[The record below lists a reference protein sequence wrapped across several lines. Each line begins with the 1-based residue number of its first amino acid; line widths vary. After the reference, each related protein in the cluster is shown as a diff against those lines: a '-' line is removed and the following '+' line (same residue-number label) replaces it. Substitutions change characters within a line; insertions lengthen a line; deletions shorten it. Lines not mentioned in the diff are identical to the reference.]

1 MKRWKKLFLVLL
13 TLVLL
18 SQIPFAY
25 RRYRLGRLH
34 AAIQQLNSQRSVTAD
49 HPNLVD
55 YKGVS
60 HVHSFLGGHSTG
72 NFEEIIAAA
81 KANQLNFVLMTE
93 HTSEHFNTAAM
104 TLKGEYE
111 GILFVN
117 GNEVNAPNSDHL
129 LLLPGLN
136 ESNSGGSP
144 ANVIDAESAPG
155 FHLEDVLTRGRGK
168 AGLTFVAYP
177 QDFRGWDMSFYDGIE
192 VYNLFTNARQINP
205 LVMFFDGL
213 WSYRSYPDLL
223 FANFYRRP
231 AENLQKWDQAIART
245 GRRLVAVAGSDAH
258 SNVGI
263 SLKDDTGKTLAGL
276 KLDPYERSFRLV
288 RLHVL
293 VPRDQGLSRE
303 SLLAALGAGH
313 SYIGFDL
320 FCDSAGFSFSAS
332 NGAENKIQGDEISLA
347 KEVKLAVSTPVASR
361 VVLLKD
367 GNAIQDE
374 SGLTNKDY
382 TVTEKGAYRVEVYL
396 PQLPG
401 PVRDQP
407 WIISNPIYVR

>member
-1 MKRWKKLFLVLL
+1 MKRWKKLLLVLL
-13 TLVLL
+13 ALVLL

-34 AAIQQLNSQRSVTAD
+34 AVIQQLNSQRSTAAEQQ
-49 HPNLVD
+49 PFVD
-55 YKGVS
+55 YRGVA
-60 HVHSFLGGHSTG
+60 HVHSSLGGHSTG
-72 NFEEIIAAA
+72 NFEEIISAA
-81 KANQLNFVLMTE
+81 KANRLNFVLMTE
-93 HTSEHFNTAAM
+93 HTSDHFNTAAL
-104 TLKGEYE
+104 TLKGNYD
-111 GILFVN
+111 GVLFIN

-136 ESNSGGSP
+136 ESNSGGAAVNP
-144 ANVIDAESAPG
+144 VDAGSVPG
-155 FHLEDVLTRGRGK
+155 LRLEEVLTRGRGK

-177 QDFRGWDMSFYDGIE
+177 QDFRGWDTSFYDGIE

-213 WSYRSYPDLL
+213 WSYRRYPDLL

-231 AENLQKWDQAIART
+231 TENLQRWDQAITRT

-263 SLKDDTGKTLAGL
+263 SLQDDTGKTLAGL
-276 KLDPYERSFRLV
+276 KLDPYERSFRLL

-293 VPRDQGLSRE
+293 VPEGQPLNRE
-303 SLLAALGAGH
+303 SLLAALGWGH

-320 FCDSAGFSFSAS
+320 FCDSTGFSFSAS
-332 NGAENKIQGDEISLA
+332 NGIEKKIQGDEI
-347 KEVKLAVSTPVASR
+347 TPVTGVTLTVTTPVESR
-361 VVLLKD
+361 MVLLKD
-367 GNAIQDE
+367 GTSIWDE
-374 SGLTNKDY
+374 IGQRKKDF